1 MIIKSLLF
9 IILFIYCYETYK
21 NISKLSE
28 EYFIT
33 LEKSN
38 TTAHTNDYS
47 NVSNDSDNKYTT
59 ERFVEL
65 SGDPELDDIS
75 KTIAINCK
83 AYPDTINNIM
93 VYKPEA
99 NSNLD
104 TPYYAQYKPLEY
116 TKDRQYYWK
125 RNKLV
130 EEGIRR
136 SNDDKHELSYLQ
148 SLFDNETDINKKK
161 ILQDE
166 LDLFKW
172 HNNIFKLVDYKTG
185 ISREKRDIITDYYPE
200 EIGLQRPWIERH
212 SHLPDY
218 SY

>member
-9 IILFIYCYETYK
+9 IIVCIFCYETYK
-21 NISKLSE
+21 NFYKMTE

-33 LEKSN
+33 LDKNNNTVYTNNYNSN
-38 TTAHTNDYS
+38 SES
-47 NVSNDSDNKYTT
+47 NNKYTT

-75 KTIAINCK
+75 KTISINCK
-83 AYPDTINNIM
+83 AYQDNINNIM

-99 NSNLD
+99 NTNLD

-116 TKDRQYYWK
+116 NTDRKYYWK

-136 SNDDKHELSYLQ
+136 SNDDKAEIAKVQ
-148 SLFDNETDINKKK
+148 SLFDNEKDINKKK
-161 ILQDE
+161 Y
-166 LDLFKW
+166 
-172 HNNIFKLVDYKTG
+172 YKMN
-185 ISREKRDIITDYYPE
+185 
-200 EIGLQRPWIERH
+200 
-212 SHLPDY
+212 
-218 SY
+218 